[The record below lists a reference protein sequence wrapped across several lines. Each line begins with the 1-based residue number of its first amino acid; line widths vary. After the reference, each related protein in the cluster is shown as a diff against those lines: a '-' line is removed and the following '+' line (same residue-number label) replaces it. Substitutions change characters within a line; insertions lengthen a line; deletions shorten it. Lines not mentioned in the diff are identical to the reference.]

1 MTNKVTV
8 PRARG
13 IKCPYTGKE
22 IDVFLTVGNGAVL
35 YSCPGAFTLREPVGS
50 LAELQDRASMRNG
63 MHGAADGARRPV
75 CAYTGQKLLLRELP
89 GGRYFY
95 AGGFNPRQAYRNLD
109 ELLYFLTMRN
119 GVPARQVPGPI
130 MPVEGVREPPP
141 ARPDARI
148 EPSDATL
155 EAMEKLASEHMDRGT
170 MVSMSVPSGKSAG
183 KSAGSRASNG
193 GK

>member
-63 MHGAADGARRPV
+63 VCGAADGARRPV
-75 CAYTGQKLLLRELP
+75 CAYTGERLLLRTLP
-89 GGRYFY
+89 DGRFFY

-109 ELLYFLTMRN
+109 ELLWLLTMRGGN
-119 GVPARQVPGPI
+119 TTRPRPGPTP
-130 MPVEGVREPPP
+130 PVEAVREAPPS
-141 ARPDARI
+141 RPDAVI
-148 EPSDATL
+148 DPSDATL
-155 EAMEKLASEHMDRGT
+155 EAMEKLASEHMERGT
-170 MVSMSVPSGKSAG
+170 MVSMSVTKGNKKRKGK
-183 KSAGSRASNG
+183 
-193 GK
+193 